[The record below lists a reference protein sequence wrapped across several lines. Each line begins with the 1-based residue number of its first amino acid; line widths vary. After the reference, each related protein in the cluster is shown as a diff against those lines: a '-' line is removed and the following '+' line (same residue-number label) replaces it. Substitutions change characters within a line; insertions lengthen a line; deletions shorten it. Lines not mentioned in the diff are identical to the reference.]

1 MSDLIRISW
10 NHKESPETYTVLP
23 GEECVIGIQTKG
35 KISLGSGEQPKALAK
50 AGITGIL
57 RGPRTFFSEKNT
69 KSLLV
74 YISPLLL
81 SRMISVPMDQISDS
95 SLSLEDLF
103 SREMISGLVAD
114 CEEADSKGLEASQT
128 LEKFRNLF
136 TLKEEKEKF
145 LPEAVLKI
153 KSSFGEIGIKG
164 LAEDLGV
171 SQSSLERGFKSR
183 IGLSP
188 KEYAGLIRFRNIFR
202 FYNSSSSL
210 TELALEAGYYDQA
223 HFIREFK
230 KKTGVSPKQWF
241 RQNTIAEL
249 DLNF

>member
-10 NHKESPETYTVLP
+10 THKESPETYTVLP
-23 GEECVIGIQTKG
+23 GEECVIGVQTKG
-35 KISLGSGEQPKALAK
+35 KISLASGKQSKALAK

-57 RGPRTFFSEKNT
+57 RGPRTFISEKNT

-74 YISPLLL
+74 YISPLVL

-103 SREMISGLVAD
+103 SKEMISGLIAD
-114 CEEADSKGLEASQT
+114 CEEADWKGQEASQG
-128 LEKFRNLF
+128 LEKFRNL
-136 TLKEEKEKF
+136 LPIKEEKEKF
-145 LPEAVLKI
+145 LPEAVLRI
-153 KSSFGEIGIKG
+153 KSSLGEIGIKS

-171 SQSSLERGFKSR
+171 SQSSLERGFRSR
-183 IGLSP
+183 VGLSP
-188 KEYAGLIRFRNIFR
+188 KEYAGLVRFRNIFR
-202 FYNSSSSL
+202 FYNSSSNL

-230 KKTGVSPKQWF
+230 KKTGFSPKQWF
-241 RQNTIAEL
+241 RENASVG
-249 DLNF
+249 LNPNF

>member
-1 MSDLIRISW
+1 MIRISW
-10 NHKESPETYTVLP
+10 SQKESPETYTVLP
-23 GEECVIGIQTKG
+23 GEECVIGIQTTG
-35 KISLGSGEQPKALAK
+35 RISLGSGKQPKALSK

-57 RGPRTFFSEKNT
+57 RGPRTFHSEKNT

-74 YISPLLL
+74 NISPLVL

-103 SREMISGLVAD
+103 SKEKISGLIAD
-114 CEEADSKGLEASQT
+114 CEEADWKGEEGNRI
-128 LEKFRNLF
+128 LEKFRL
-136 TLKEEKEKF
+136 LLPLREEKEKF
-145 LPEAVLKI
+145 VAEAVLRI
-153 KSSFGEIGIKG
+153 KSSLGEIGIKG
-164 LAEDLGV
+164 LAFDLGV
-171 SQSSLERGFKSR
+171 SQSSLERGFR
-183 IGLSP
+183 TRVGLSP
-188 KEYAGLIRFRNIFR
+188 KEYAGLVRFRNIFR

-230 KKTGVSPKQWF
+230 KKTGFSPKQWF
-241 RQNTIAEL
+241 RQNTKSGL

>member
-1 MSDLIRISW
+1 MSELVRISW
-10 NHKESPETYTVLP
+10 SHKESPETYTVLP
-23 GEECVIGIQTKG
+23 GEECVIGVQTKG
-35 KISLGSGEQPKALAK
+35 RISLHSDKQSKTLSK

-74 YISPLLL
+74 YISPLVL
-81 SRMISVPMDQISDS
+81 SRMISLPMDQISDC

-103 SREMISGLVAD
+103 SKEMIFRLIAD
-114 CEEADSKGLEASQT
+114 CEEADWEGQEATRT
-128 LEKFRNLF
+128 LEKFRHILP
-136 TLKEEKEKF
+136 LREEKEKF
-145 LPEAVLKI
+145 VSEAVLRI
-153 KSSFGEIGIKG
+153 KSSFGEIGIKS

-171 SQSSLERGFKSR
+171 SQSSLERGFRSR
-183 IGLSP
+183 VGLSP
-188 KEYAGLIRFRNIFR
+188 KEYVGLVRFRNIFR

-230 KKTGVSPKQWF
+230 KKTGFSPKQWF
-241 RQNTIAEL
+241 RQNAGARFE
-249 DLNF
+249 LNF

>member
-10 NHKESPETYTVLP
+10 SHKESPEAYTVLP
-23 GEECVIGIQTKG
+23 GEEVVIGIQTKG
-35 KISLGSGEQPKALAK
+35 RISVHSGKQSKTLAK

-103 SREMISGLVAD
+103 SKEMISGLIAD
-114 CEEADSKGLEASQT
+114 CEEADWKGQESTPT
-128 LEKFRNLF
+128 LEKFRL
-136 TLKEEKEKF
+136 LLPVKEEKEKF
-145 LPEAVLKI
+145 VSEAVLRI
-153 KSSFGEIGIKG
+153 KSSMGEIAIKG
-164 LAEDLGV
+164 LASDLGV
-171 SQSSLERGFKSR
+171 SQSSLERGFRSR
-183 IGLSP
+183 VGLSP
-188 KEYAGLIRFRNIFR
+188 KEYAGLVRFRNIFKY
-202 FYNSSSSL
+202 YNSSSSL

-230 KKTGVSPKQWF
+230 KKTGFSPKQWF
-241 RQNTIAEL
+241 RQNSSSVS
-249 DLNF
+249 DLTF

>member
-10 NHKESPETYTVLP
+10 SNKESPETYTVLP
-23 GEECVIGIQTKG
+23 GEECVIGVQTKG
-35 KISLGSGEQPKALAK
+35 KISLGSGKQSKALAK

-57 RGPRTFFSEKNT
+57 RGPRTFISEKNT

-74 YISPLLL
+74 YISPLVL
-81 SRMISVPMDQISDS
+81 SRMISAPMDQISDS

-103 SREMISGLVAD
+103 SKEMISGLIAD
-114 CEEADSKGLEASQT
+114 CEEADWKGEEASRS
-128 LEKFRNLF
+128 LEKFRRL
-136 TLKEEKEKF
+136 LPIKEEKEKF
-145 LPEAVLKI
+145 LPEAVLRI

-164 LAEDLGV
+164 LAEDLGI
-171 SQSSLERGFKSR
+171 SQSSLERGFRSR
-183 IGLSP
+183 VGLSP
-188 KEYAGLIRFRNIFR
+188 KEYAGLVRFRNIFR

-230 KKTGVSPKQWF
+230 KKTGFSPKQWF
-241 RQNTIAEL
+241 RQNASL
-249 DLNF
+249 GLNPNF

>member
-10 NHKESPETYTVLP
+10 SDKESPETYSVLP
-23 GEECVIGIQTKG
+23 GEEVVIGVQTKG
-35 KISLGSGEQPKALAK
+35 RIFLHSGKQSKKLSK

-81 SRMISVPMDQISDS
+81 SRMVTLPMDQISDS

-103 SREMISGLVAD
+103 PKEVISRLMAD
-114 CEEADSKGLEASQT
+114 CEEADYKGLDVSRT
-128 LEKFRNLF
+128 LEKFRHL
-136 TLKEEKEKF
+136 LPVKEEKEKF
-145 LPEAVLKI
+145 IREAVLRI
-153 KSSFGEIGIKG
+153 KSSLGEIGIKG
-164 LAEDLGV
+164 LAEDLGI
-171 SQSSLERGFKSR
+171 SQSSLERGFRSR
-183 IGLSP
+183 VGLSP
-188 KEYAGLIRFRNIFR
+188 KEYTGLIRFRNIFK

-230 KKTGVSPKQWF
+230 KKTGFSPKQWF
-241 RQNTIAEL
+241 RRNANSGL
-249 DLNF
+249 DFSF

>member
-10 NHKESPETYTVLP
+10 SHKESPETYTILP
-23 GEECVIGIQTKG
+23 GEECVIGVQTKG
-35 KISLGSGEQPKALAK
+35 RISLISGRGPKTLSK
-50 AGITGIL
+50 AGLTGIL

-95 SLSLEDLF
+95 SVSLEDLF
-103 SREMISGLVAD
+103 SKEMISGLIAD
-114 CEEADSKGLEASQT
+114 CEEADWKEEEAAQA
-128 LEKFRNLF
+128 LEKFRL
-136 TLKEEKEKF
+136 LLPIKEEKEKF
-145 LPEAVLKI
+145 LPEAVLRI
-153 KSSFGEIGIKG
+153 KSSLGEIGIKN
-164 LAEDLGV
+164 LASDLGV

-183 IGLSP
+183 VGLSP
-188 KEYAGLIRFRNIFR
+188 KEFAGLVRFRNIFK
-202 FYNSSSSL
+202 FYNSSLSL

-230 KKTGVSPKQWF
+230 KKTGISPKQWF
-241 RQNTIAEL
+241 RQNVSSSL
-249 DLNF
+249 GFNF